1 MATRLRRKLGYEDY
15 ARIPA
20 DGKRHEILDGELY
33 VTPAPTPQHQRL
45 SKRLQRRLED
55 HFEGRGLGEVFNA
68 PIDMI
73 LGQHDIAQPDILVV
87 ADPAQ
92 VSGRGIEGA
101 PLLIV
106 EVLSPSTRAQDRGI
120 KLRRY
125 ANLGVAHYWILDPDA
140 ESLECLRLEVGAYR
154 PVADVRAP
162 GTLAHPDWP
171 ELRIDLDALWR

>member
-20 DGKRHEILDGELY
+20 DGKRHEVLDGELY

-45 SKRLQRRLED
+45 SKRLQCRLEG
-55 HFEGRGLGEVFNA
+55 HFETRGLGEVFNA

-73 LGQHDIAQPDILVV
+73 LGEHDIAQPDLLVV

-92 VSGRGIEGA
+92 ISGRGIERA
-101 PLLIV
+101 PLLVV

-125 ANLGVAHYWILDPDA
+125 AALGVAHYWILDPDA
-140 ESLECLRLEVGAYR
+140 ETLECLRLEGGDYR
-154 PVADVRAP
+154 VVADAQAP
-162 GTLAHPDWP
+162 ATLAHPDWP
-171 ELRIDLDALWR
+171 ALVVDLGALWA